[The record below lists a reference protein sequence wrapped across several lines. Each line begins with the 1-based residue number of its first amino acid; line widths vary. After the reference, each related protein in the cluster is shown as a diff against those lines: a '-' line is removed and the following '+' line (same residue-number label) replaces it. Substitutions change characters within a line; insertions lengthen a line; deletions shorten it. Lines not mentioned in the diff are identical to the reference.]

1 MTIRIGASPIAWSN
15 DDMRDLGAE
24 TTLEMCL
31 ADGEAVGLEGFELGH
46 KFPREAGALKAALAP
61 HGLVCISGWYSCEL
75 LTRDVDVELAAA
87 EPHLALLQAMGSNV
101 VVFAET
107 SNAIHSDRSKRLS
120 ERPVLAPGDWA
131 EFGRRLTRV
140 AEATRAR
147 GLQLV
152 YHHHMGTIVQS
163 EDDIHAFMA
172 ATGDAVSLVL
182 DTGHAFWGGSDPA
195 ALARRYRSRIHH
207 VHIKDVRPDVMA
219 AATAEDLSFLDAV
232 LAGVYT
238 VPGDGCIDYAAFFR
252 ELPGYD
258 GWVVIEAEQDPAKAN
273 PLEYARKGY
282 AHLTA
287 VLAETG
293 LRSIS

>member
-31 ADGEAVGLEGFELGH
+31 ADGKAIGLEGFELGH
-46 KFPREAGALKAALAP
+46 KFPREPEALKAALAP
-61 HGLVCISGWYSCEL
+61 YGLACITGWYSCEL
-75 LTRDVDVELAAA
+75 LTRDSDAELAAA
-87 EPHLALLQAMGSNV
+87 EAHLSLLQAMGSSV

-107 SNAIHSDRSKRLS
+107 SNAIHSDRTARLS
-120 ERPVLAPGDWA
+120 ARPVMKAGDWD

-147 GLQLV
+147 GLQMV

-163 EDDIHAFMA
+163 EADIDAFMA
-172 ATGDAVSLVL
+172 STGEAVKLVL
-182 DTGHAFWGGSDPA
+182 DTGHAYWGGSDPV
-195 ALARRYRSRIHH
+195 ALARRYRARIAH
-207 VHIKDVRPDVMA
+207 VHTKDVRPEVMA
-219 AATAEDLSFLDAV
+219 AATAKDLSFLDAV

-252 ELPGYD
+252 ELPGYS
-258 GWVVIEAEQDPAKAN
+258 GWVVIEAEQDPAEAD
-273 PLEYARKGY
+273 PFTYAKMGH
-282 AHLTA
+282 AHLTK

-293 LRSIS
+293 LTVAA